1 MSGRPRPTG
10 APMAIFE
17 VWDIVKVPFPYT
29 DRPVRQRR
37 PALVIVAGEIAATH
51 GLLWLVM
58 ITSAENRG
66 WPGDVGISDLRAA
79 GLPAPSIVRPA
90 KIATVDAR
98 DAQRLGTSSIV
109 DREAVAA
116 GLRRIIGVVLDRS
129 GERSI

>member
-1 MSGRPRPTG
+1 
-10 APMAIFE
+10 MAIFD

-37 PALVIVAGEIAATH
+37 PALVVVAGAIEDAH

-66 WPGDVGISDLRAA
+66 WPDDVRISDLDGA

-98 DAQRLGTSSIV
+98 DAQRLGTLSIV

-116 GLRRIIGVVLDRS
+116 GLRRIIGVALDKS

>member
-1 MSGRPRPTG
+1 
-10 APMAIFE
+10 MAIFD

-37 PALVIVAGEIAATH
+37 PALVVAAGEIEVAH

-66 WPGDVGISDLRAA
+66 WSDDVRISDLDGA

-90 KIATVDAR
+90 KMATVDAR
-98 DAQRLGTSSIV
+98 DAQRLGTLSIV

-116 GLRRIIGVVLDRS
+116 GLRRILSVALDES
-129 GERSI
+129 GGEEYLTR